1 MKEAKGIKASD
12 MALPGVGQMDYALEM
27 VKEWHKASKPIYIKC
42 VLTSVHLDSIHFNKF
57 TIIFKH
63 FNLVQCL

>member
-27 VKEWHKASKPIYIKC
+27 VKELAQSK
-42 VLTSVHLDSIHFNKF
+42 LTHLYQMCANFSPPR
-57 TIIFKH
+57 
-63 FNLVQCL
+63 